1 MIKTQKTHNQ
11 SGKTI
16 SAIKGQVEILERFVT
31 KEKVRNEQAV
41 KEYLDL
47 LKSSESIAKPI
58 DPTDEIRKMR
68 IKGEQY

>member
-1 MIKTQKTHNQ
+1 MIKAQKTHNQ

-16 SAIKGQVEILERFVT
+16 FAIKEQVEILERFVT

-47 LKSSESIAKPI
+47 LKSSEDIAKPI

-68 IKGEQY
+68 IKGELC